1 LNRASACHE
10 NTMLVIFQTW
20 PLAKY
25 HCYYDVVATISETL
39 HWSMQLMK
47 MLELGNDLSEQ
58 ERQNAHK
65 LSRIAN
71 LLQIR
76 TLALDSLVILFD
88 AA

>member
-1 LNRASACHE
+1 MMYWQL
-10 NTMLVIFQTW
+10 F
-20 PLAKY
+20 
-25 HCYYDVVATISETL
+25 SEAL
-39 HWSMQLMK
+39 FWSVQLMK

-65 LSRIAN
+65 LNRIAN

>member
-1 LNRASACHE
+1 
-10 NTMLVIFQTW
+10 
-20 PLAKY
+20 
-25 HCYYDVVATISETL
+25 
-39 HWSMQLMK
+39 MK

>member
-1 LNRASACHE
+1 MMYWQL
-10 NTMLVIFQTW
+10 F
-20 PLAKY
+20 
-25 HCYYDVVATISETL
+25 SETL
-39 HWSMQLMK
+39 FWSVQLMK